1 MKEANTIQWTIGC
14 EQSGYG
20 DGEKVKEVSLIDS
33 LGSYSLKRGKGRLPR
48 GQTLRG
54 FREVRGEQV

>member
-1 MKEANTIQWTIGC
+1 MNRVDTVME
-14 EQSGYG
+14 
-20 DGEKVKEVSLIDS
+20 EKVKLVSPVDS
-33 LGSYSLKRGKGRLPR
+33 LGDYPLTTGKGRLPR